1 VNDWVPASRRTL
13 RYVGVASLLWVVGA
27 TTGLVS
33 QRINDFNDIVSDVS
47 LLAMVVL
54 SVAVAGW
61 SAMQCRRGSWLRR
74 GWLLTTAGL
83 GVAFASVAYM
93 VVRTWISPQ
102 YLFNG
107 AVPGVTAGF
116 MIGGFG
122 YAVAGFSIG
131 KKRGRFRPF
140 LQAAVLSA
148 AVYLV
153 MMGALLAPG
162 PTMPFSVGPRDVIAA
177 WRLAIDCG
185 LLLFPAVYAT
195 LAQLRLP
202 TGHRARGWMWASAG
216 ALVLAMGDV
225 GAPLVSL
232 GDQQFYP
239 VMLWCLGVILI
250 SASASLTADFERA
263 DRGLGDSRA
272 WRLRAEPTVE
282 AH

>member
-1 VNDWVPASRRTL
+1 MNDWVPASRRTL
-13 RYVGVASLLWVVGA
+13 RYIGVASLLWVVGV

-33 QRINDFNDIVSDVS
+33 QRINDVNDIVSDVT
-47 LLAMVVL
+47 LLVMVIV

-61 SAMQCRRGSWLRR
+61 SAMQCQSGSLLRR
-74 GWLLTTAGL
+74 GWLLTTLGL

-93 VVRTWISPQ
+93 VVRTWVSPQ

-107 AVPGVTAGF
+107 AAPGVTAGF
-116 MIGGFG
+116 AIGGFG
-122 YAVAGFSIG
+122 YAVGGFSV
-131 KKRGRFRPF
+131 GRKGGRRAPF
-140 LQAAVLSA
+140 FQAMVLAA
-148 AVYLV
+148 AVYAV

-162 PTMPFSVGPRDVIAA
+162 PTMPFSVGPRDVAAA

-185 LLLFPAVYAT
+185 LLLFPAAYAT

-202 TGHRARGWMWASAG
+202 NGHRARGWMWASAG

-225 GAPLVSL
+225 GAPLADL

-250 SASASLTADFERA
+250 AASASLTADFERA
-263 DRGLGDSRA
+263 ERGLDRGRVR
-272 WRLRAEPTVE
+272 RLRAEPRAEV
-282 AH
+282 H